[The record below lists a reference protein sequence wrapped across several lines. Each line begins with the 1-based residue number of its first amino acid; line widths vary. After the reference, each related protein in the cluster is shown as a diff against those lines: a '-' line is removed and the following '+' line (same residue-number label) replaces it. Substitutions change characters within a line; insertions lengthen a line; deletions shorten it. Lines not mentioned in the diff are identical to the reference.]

1 MSGHKD
7 MFQVEVKKKNNS
19 VKKYDI
25 VEVYYTDLEGNNSV
39 RLLDNPMSCEFKK
52 SSEYCSIREK
62 FDDKAVDLSKTEFHV
77 ITENKNITVHG
88 WEPVYYYEEASTDLK
103 VDASKNTNE
112 FSNSLTPAK
121 FDATIKSKSQFSM
134 GAEIIQGKWC
144 LLVVA
149 HMLKKLKMLLLLVWK
164 KQAMMLRCTQLEK
177 ELKLL
182 HLKKQWQSMLE
193 QSLN

>member
-1 MSGHKD
+1 MKRKFKIALLMSTLLLAGCFNEAKQNGKSASDYDLSNNSDSVCYLRESVDCGDVSIQCYVTGALMSGHKD

-77 ITENKNITVHG
+77 ITENKNIT
-88 WEPVYYYEEASTDLK
+88 
-103 VDASKNTNE
+103 
-112 FSNSLTPAK
+112 
-121 FDATIKSKSQFSM
+121 
-134 GAEIIQGKWC
+134 
-144 LLVVA
+144 
-149 HMLKKLKMLLLLVWK
+149 
-164 KQAMMLRCTQLEK
+164 
-177 ELKLL
+177 
-182 HLKKQWQSMLE
+182 
-193 QSLN
+193 